1 MMRSTLPIRILVAED
16 DADDRMMIKDA
27 FEESRLSN
35 PVDFVEDG
43 MQLMNY
49 LQREGEYTSLADH
62 PYPGFILLDL
72 NMPRKDGRTALRE
85 IKASPI
91 LQRIPI
97 VILTTSKAEEDIVR
111 TYNLGVNSFIC
122 KPVTFDSLVEIVKTV
137 GRYWIEIVAFA
148 AGVPARR
155 CLTQSGRGR
164 KPVVEESR
172 EPVLHGPIVDE
183 VCVQVG
189 SCMLGIG
196 HHEAMCPQH
205 GPAVHGEPRHLRMEL
220 DAIGLAAIAECL
232 VLEGIPGC
240 QMNRARWQAQALAVP
255 VIDMLGPRP

>member
-1 MMRSTLPIRILVAED
+1 MSRITFPIRILVAED

-27 FEESRLSN
+27 FEESRLGN

-43 MQLMNY
+43 VQLMDY
-49 LQREGEYTSLADH
+49 LRRDGEFGHLNDH

-137 GRYWIEIVAFA
+137 GRYWIEIVAL
-148 AGVPARR
+148 PPECHR
-155 CLTQSGRGR
+155 
-164 KPVVEESR
+164 
-172 EPVLHGPIVDE
+172 
-183 VCVQVG
+183 
-189 SCMLGIG
+189 
-196 HHEAMCPQH
+196 
-205 GPAVHGEPRHLRMEL
+205 AV
-220 DAIGLAAIAECL
+220 A
-232 VLEGIPGC
+232 
-240 QMNRARWQAQALAVP
+240 
-255 VIDMLGPRP
+255 

>member
-1 MMRSTLPIRILVAED
+1 MSRNSLPIRILVAED

-27 FEESRLSN
+27 FEESRLGN

-43 MQLMNY
+43 VQLMNY
-49 LQREGEYTSLADH
+49 LQREGEYVSLVEQ

-137 GRYWIEIVAFA
+137 GRYWIEIVEL
-148 AGVPARR
+148 PPECQR
-155 CLTQSGRGR
+155 
-164 KPVVEESR
+164 
-172 EPVLHGPIVDE
+172 
-183 VCVQVG
+183 
-189 SCMLGIG
+189 
-196 HHEAMCPQH
+196 
-205 GPAVHGEPRHLRMEL
+205 AV
-220 DAIGLAAIAECL
+220 A
-232 VLEGIPGC
+232 
-240 QMNRARWQAQALAVP
+240 
-255 VIDMLGPRP
+255 

>member
-27 FEESRLSN
+27 FEESRLGN

-43 MQLMNY
+43 VQLMNY
-49 LQREGEYTSLADH
+49 LQREGEYATLSES

-72 NMPRKDGRTALRE
+72 NMPRKDGRTALKE

-137 GRYWIEIVAFA
+137 GRYWIEIVAL
-148 AGVPARR
+148 PPECQR
-155 CLTQSGRGR
+155 
-164 KPVVEESR
+164 
-172 EPVLHGPIVDE
+172 
-183 VCVQVG
+183 
-189 SCMLGIG
+189 
-196 HHEAMCPQH
+196 
-205 GPAVHGEPRHLRMEL
+205 AV
-220 DAIGLAAIAECL
+220 A
-232 VLEGIPGC
+232 
-240 QMNRARWQAQALAVP
+240 
-255 VIDMLGPRP
+255 

>member
-1 MMRSTLPIRILVAED
+1 MSRNSLPIRILVADD

-27 FEESRLSN
+27 FEESRLGN

-43 MQLMNY
+43 VQLMNY
-49 LQREGEYTSLADH
+49 LRREGEYASLVEQA
-62 PYPGFILLDL
+62 YPGFILLDL

-137 GRYWIEIVAFA
+137 GRYWIEIVEL
-148 AGVPARR
+148 PPECQR
-155 CLTQSGRGR
+155 
-164 KPVVEESR
+164 
-172 EPVLHGPIVDE
+172 
-183 VCVQVG
+183 
-189 SCMLGIG
+189 
-196 HHEAMCPQH
+196 
-205 GPAVHGEPRHLRMEL
+205 AV
-220 DAIGLAAIAECL
+220 A
-232 VLEGIPGC
+232 
-240 QMNRARWQAQALAVP
+240 
-255 VIDMLGPRP
+255 

>member
-1 MMRSTLPIRILVAED
+1 MNRSSLPIRILVAED

-27 FEESRLSN
+27 FDESRLGN

-43 MQLMNY
+43 VELMNY
-49 LQREGEYTSLADH
+49 LQREGNYGHMHDH

-97 VILTTSKAEEDIVR
+97 VVLTTSKAEEDIVR

-137 GRYWIEIVAFA
+137 GRYWIEIVAL
-148 AGVPARR
+148 PPECQR
-155 CLTQSGRGR
+155 
-164 KPVVEESR
+164 
-172 EPVLHGPIVDE
+172 
-183 VCVQVG
+183 
-189 SCMLGIG
+189 
-196 HHEAMCPQH
+196 
-205 GPAVHGEPRHLRMEL
+205 AV
-220 DAIGLAAIAECL
+220 A
-232 VLEGIPGC
+232 
-240 QMNRARWQAQALAVP
+240 
-255 VIDMLGPRP
+255 

>member
-27 FEESRLSN
+27 FEESRLGN

-43 MQLMNY
+43 VQLMNY
-49 LQREGEYTSLADH
+49 LQREGEYANLSDH

-137 GRYWIEIVAFA
+137 GRYWIEIVAL
-148 AGVPARR
+148 PPECQR
-155 CLTQSGRGR
+155 
-164 KPVVEESR
+164 
-172 EPVLHGPIVDE
+172 
-183 VCVQVG
+183 
-189 SCMLGIG
+189 
-196 HHEAMCPQH
+196 AM
-205 GPAVHGEPRHLRMEL
+205 A
-220 DAIGLAAIAECL
+220 
-232 VLEGIPGC
+232 
-240 QMNRARWQAQALAVP
+240 
-255 VIDMLGPRP
+255 